1 MIDVSLRKA
10 EEADFKKIF
19 SLIKELAEFEKS
31 LDQLTNTPE
40 RMAAEKDYFEC
51 FVIETPEHEMVGY
64 IVYYYCYYTWVGK
77 AMYMDDLYIRP
88 EFRKQGI
95 GLWALNRMIELARQT
110 GCHRIRWQAAHPR
123 RRHAMPR
130 QRMIS
135 CCSRNRPATNADN

>member
-77 AMYMDDLYIRP
+77 AMYMDDL
-88 EFRKQGI
+88 
-95 GLWALNRMIELARQT
+95 
-110 GCHRIRWQAAHPR
+110 
-123 RRHAMPR
+123 
-130 QRMIS
+130 
-135 CCSRNRPATNADN
+135 